1 MVVLPVL
8 ALMVLARY
16 LPSVRTELVADDW
29 ANLARSSFYAS
40 HEEAAWAGAQDPNR
54 PLSMVAVE
62 VVYRLFGTEA
72 LRWTLLSLAG
82 NALLLLFAMK
92 MALELTG
99 RRFVAVAAG
108 VMFALLPNLVET
120 YHWSTQVLNE
130 VACALAPY
138 ALSGWAWV
146 AYVRRGGAWRL
157 GLSAAAYGVALFSY
171 EAGILLPAAYLALLP
186 WRREPGKCVWRMVPI
201 GVVGLLYVAWRATN
215 AFGLQETSPYPP
227 HMQAGLSL
235 WAIGWNAR
243 QIVQWWAGDR
253 FFGAML
259 NGFDAFASLAPWVRR
274 LLVVGN
280 GVAVGLAGWGLA
292 RLQASD
298 RREEGGSSFSQAQAA
313 GFALVWTGA
322 ALAIPLVSY
331 TASRLMV
338 LPAIGI
344 SLLVALALERWPVRR
359 WGPVLFLPAVL
370 AMVSNQGTAESWRQ
384 AGAVHRA
391 LYEHLRETHGEWRD
405 KEVLLI
411 DTRGVR
417 HRQTRGLLQPLG
429 EDELTWAHYGNA
441 LLIRGFVPKGM
452 ARLISG
458 EKNPGIAVVHDV
470 EYGAR
475 VEGDVLV
482 WHERWNPSRPRTTP
496 MADVFAV
503 DCLDV
508 AQEAE

>member
-1 MVVLPVL
+1 
-8 ALMVLARY
+8 
-16 LPSVRTELVADDW
+16 
-29 ANLARSSFYAS
+29 
-40 HEEAAWAGAQDPNR
+40 
-54 PLSMVAVE
+54 
-62 VVYRLFGTEA
+62 
-72 LRWTLLSLAG
+72 
-82 NALLLLFAMK
+82 
-92 MALELTG
+92 
-99 RRFVAVAAG
+99 
-108 VMFALLPNLVET
+108 
-120 YHWSTQVLNE
+120 
-130 VACALAPY
+130 
-138 ALSGWAWV
+138 
-146 AYVRRGGAWRL
+146 
-157 GLSAAAYGVALFSY
+157 
-171 EAGILLPAAYLALLP
+171 
-186 WRREPGKCVWRMVPI
+186 
-201 GVVGLLYVAWRATN
+201 
-215 AFGLQETSPYPP
+215 
-227 HMQAGLSL
+227 
-235 WAIGWNAR
+235 
-243 QIVQWWAGDR
+243 
-253 FFGAML
+253 
-259 NGFDAFASLAPWVRR
+259 
-274 LLVVGN
+274 
-280 GVAVGLAGWGLA
+280 
-292 RLQASD
+292 
-298 RREEGGSSFSQAQAA
+298 
-313 GFALVWTGA
+313 
-322 ALAIPLVSY
+322 VS
-331 TASRLMV
+331 
-338 LPAIGI
+338 
-344 SLLVALALERWPVRR
+344 LALERWPVRR